1 MLIYFF
7 IIPLR
12 GATTYEEIKARFYG
26 KPFQSSKRYGFLEK
40 PNVKKYFKF

>member
-12 GATTYEEIKARFYG
+12 GATTCEEIKKTFYG
-26 KPFQSSKRYGFLEK
+26 EPLQSSKRYGFLEK
-40 PNVKKYFKF
+40 PNVKKYF